1 MKHTIKVLTVASL
14 VVLGALAMAQG
25 GGGGR
30 QGGQRGQFGMM
41 GGGRGSVGSL
51 LNIAEVQKEV
61 GLSQDQIDKIKAYQD
76 KAREEARAAR
86 EAGGGGGGGGNFDRE
101 AMMKAQAERTAK
113 EEKALKEI
121 VTEAQWKR
129 TYEIWIFNQ
138 GNRAILNEQ
147 VQKDLGFSDEQKAA
161 VKKLQAQQQEASQS
175 MMEKM
180 RNGEIER
187 DQIQDLVQ
195 KQQTVMNDEL
205 GKIPTADQA
214 AKLKEMGGKP
224 FKLPEQ
230 RRGGGGGGL

>member
-1 MKHTIKVLTVASL
+1 MKHTMKALIVASL
-14 VVLGALAMAQG
+14 VVLGAMAMAQG

-30 QGGQRGQFGMM
+30 QGGGRGMQFGG
-41 GGGRGSVGSL
+41 GGGRSVGSL
-51 LNIAEVQKEV
+51 VHIAEVQKEI
-61 GLSQDQIDKIKAYQD
+61 GLSQEQVDKLKAYQD

-86 EAGGGGGGGGNFDRE
+86 EAGGGGGGGGGTFDRE
-101 AMMKAQAERTAK
+101 AMMKAAAERNAK
-113 EEKALKEI
+113 EEKAIKEI

-129 TYEIWIFNQ
+129 TYEIWISNQ

-147 VQKDLGFSDEQKAA
+147 VQKDLGFTDEQKAA
-161 VKKLQAQQQEASQS
+161 IKKLQTQQQEASQG

-187 DQIQDLVQ
+187 DQIQELMT

-205 GKIPTADQA
+205 GKIPTAEQA

>member
-1 MKHTIKVLTVASL
+1 MKHTIKALAVASL

-30 QGGQRGQFGMM
+30 QGGGRGQFGMM
-41 GGGRGSVGSL
+41 GGRGGGVASL
-51 LNIAEVQKEV
+51 FNIAEVQKEI
-61 GLSQDQIDKIKAYQD
+61 GLSQEQVDKIKAYQD

-86 EAGGGGGGGGNFDRE
+86 EAAGGGGGGGGFDRE
-101 AMMKAQAERTAK
+101 AMMKAAAERQAK
-113 EEKALKEI
+113 DEKAIKEI

-129 TYEIWIFNQ
+129 AYEIWIHSQ
-138 GNRAILNEQ
+138 GNRALLNAQ
-147 VQKDLGFSDEQKAA
+147 VQKDLGLSEDQIAA
-161 VKKLQAQQQEASQS
+161 IKKLETQQQEAMQG

-187 DQIQDLVQ
+187 DQIQDVVA
-195 KQQTVMNDEL
+195 KQQQIMNDEL
-205 GKIPTADQA
+205 GKVPTAEQA

-230 RRGGGGGGL
+230 RRGGGGGL